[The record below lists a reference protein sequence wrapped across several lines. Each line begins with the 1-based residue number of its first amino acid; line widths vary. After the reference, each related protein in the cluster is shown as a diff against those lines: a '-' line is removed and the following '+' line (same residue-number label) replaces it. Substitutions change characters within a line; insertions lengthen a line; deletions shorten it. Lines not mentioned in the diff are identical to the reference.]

1 MAEKSQRRPSR
12 GKSIGFLCQ
21 TILESRE
28 DTFSDDIPDIDLDNP
43 VNFESRQPYKSPGTP
58 TIDVELQRE
67 TRDLVISTYNESS
80 SQSSNDNLEMNNN
93 HSASNGYV
101 NLSIY

>member
-1 MAEKSQRRPSR
+1 MADKSQRRPSR
-12 GKSIGFLCQ
+12 GKSIGLLSQ

-43 VNFESRQPYKSPGTP
+43 VNFETRQPHKSPGTP

-80 SQSSNDNLEMNNN
+80 SQSSNDNPEMNNN

-101 NLSIY
+101 NLLIT

>member
-12 GKSIGFLCQ
+12 GKSIGLLCQ
-21 TILESRE
+21 TILESSE

-43 VNFESRQPYKSPGTP
+43 VNFESRQPHKSPGTP

-80 SQSSNDNLEMNNN
+80 SRSPNDDLEMNNN
-93 HSASNGYV
+93 HLVSNGYV
-101 NLSIY
+101 NLLIH